1 MRIVALAGLPGTGK
15 SSLARAL
22 ALELRVPVF
31 GKDELRREL
40 FGPRASY
47 TAEENDAAARASYAA
62 AGAALRAGA
71 GTVILDGRTY
81 TRRSQV
87 EELRA
92 FARELGAELVVVE
105 CRCPD
110 AVARARIERD
120 RALGCHLAPDRTVE
134 LHARLART
142 ADPFDADVSFDTSL
156 GPPESLAKALL
167 SELRRRGDS
176 PR

>member
-15 SSLARAL
+15 SALARAL
-22 ALELRVPVF
+22 ALELGAPVF

-62 AGAALRAGA
+62 AGAALRAGV

-81 TRRSQV
+81 TRRAHV
-87 EELRA
+87 DELRA
-92 FARELGAELVVVE
+92 FARELGAELIVVE
-105 CRCPD
+105 CRCLD

-120 RALGCHLAPDRTVE
+120 RVSGAHPAPDRTPE
-134 LHARLART
+134 LHERLSLERE
-142 ADPFDADVSFDTSL
+142 PLDADVTVDTGLDS
-156 GPPESLAKALL
+156 PPELARSLV
-167 SELRRRGDS
+167 RRLGLQAGC
-176 PR
+176 

>member
-15 SSLARAL
+15 SALARAL
-22 ALELRVPVF
+22 ALELGAPVF

-62 AGAALRAGA
+62 AGAALRAGV

-81 TRRSQV
+81 TRRAHV
-87 EELRA
+87 DELRA
-92 FARELGAELVVVE
+92 FARELGAILIVVE
-105 CRCPD
+105 CRCLD

-120 RALGCHLAPDRTVE
+120 RAFGAHLAPDRTVE
-134 LHARLART
+134 LHERLARS
-142 ADPFDADVSFDTSL
+142 AEPFDADVSLDTSL
-156 GPPESLAKALL
+156 GSPDSLAKALL
-167 SELRRRGDS
+167 RDLLRRGTP